1 MSGNRGVVY
10 HGKKDLRVES
20 FDFPRMEHGGRKL
33 EHAAVL
39 KVVSTNI
46 CGSDQH
52 IYRGRFTV
60 PQGHVLGHEI
70 TGEIVE
76 KGVDVELLEVGD
88 LVSVPFNVA
97 CGRCGNCKEGRSD
110 VCENDLV
117 NPDADL
123 GAFGFDLKGWA
134 GGQAEYVMVPYA
146 DYMLMKFKDKDLAME
161 KIRDLTLISDIL
173 PTGFHG
179 AVTAGVRPGS
189 HVYIAGAGP
198 VGRCAAAGARLLGAA
213 CIIVGDQNPD
223 RLKLLRD
230 AGFETVDLRNP
241 APLRDQIEQ
250 ILGQPEV
257 DAGVDAVGFEAHGLG
272 SDADSEQPHAA
283 LNSLF
288 DVVRASGKIGVPGIY
303 VGADPDPVDADAGRG
318 RLPLDWGKMWTKS
331 IQVMTGMAPVQ
342 NYNRYLTEAILW
354 GRMPYLSKAL
364 NVEVVTLDQAPNG
377 YARFD
382 EGSPSKFVIDP
393 HGMLAA

>member
-10 HGKKDLRVES
+10 HGTKDLRVES
-20 FDFPRMEHGGRKL
+20 FDYPKLEHNGRKL
-33 EHAAVL
+33 EHAVVL

-52 IYRGRFTV
+52 IYRGRFLV
-60 PQGHVLGHEI
+60 PEGHVLGHEI
-70 TGEIVE
+70 TGEVVE
-76 KGVDVELLEVGD
+76 MGADVELLQVGD

-97 CGRCGNCKEGRSD
+97 CGRCRNCKEARSD

-123 GAFGFDLKGWA
+123 GAFGFDLKGWN

-146 DYMLMKFKDKDLAME
+146 DFMLMRFRDKAQAME
-161 KIRDLTLISDIL
+161 KIRDLTMISDIL

-179 AVTAGVRPGS
+179 AYTAGVKPGS

-198 VGRCAAAGARLLGAA
+198 VGRCAAASARLLGAA

-223 RLKLLRD
+223 RLKLLSD
-230 AGFETVDLRNP
+230 SGFETVDLRDP
-241 APLRDQIEQ
+241 TPLPDQIEH
-250 ILGQPEV
+250 ILGNREV
-257 DAGVDAVGFEAHGLG
+257 DAAVDAVGYEAHGLG
-272 SDADSEQPHAA
+272 GEAGSERPHAA

-303 VGADPDPVDADAGRG
+303 VGADPAPSDADAGQG
-318 RLPLDWGKMWTKS
+318 RLHLDWGKMWTKS

-342 NYNRYLTEAILW
+342 NYNRMLTEAILW
-354 GRMPYLSKAL
+354 DRMPYLSKVL
-364 NVEVVTLDQAPNG
+364 NVEVITLDAAPEG

-382 EGSPSKFVIDP
+382 QGSPSKFVIDP
-393 HGMLAA
+393 HGMMAA

>member
-10 HGKKDLRVES
+10 HGTKDLRVET
-20 FDFPRMEHGGRKL
+20 FDYPKLEHNGRKL
-33 EHAAVL
+33 EHAVVL

-52 IYRGRFTV
+52 IYRGRFLV
-60 PQGHVLGHEI
+60 PEGHVLGHEI
-70 TGEIVE
+70 TGEVVE
-76 KGVDVELLEVGD
+76 MGADVELLQIGN

-97 CGRCGNCKEGRSD
+97 CGRCRNCKEARSD

-123 GAFGFDLKGWA
+123 GAFGFDLKGWN

-146 DYMLMKFKDKDLAME
+146 DFMLMRFRDKAQAME
-161 KIRDLTLISDIL
+161 KIHELTMISDIL

-179 AVTAGVRPGS
+179 AYTAGVKPGS

-198 VGRCAAAGARLLGAA
+198 VGRCAAASARLLGAA
-213 CIIVGDQNPD
+213 CVIVGDQNPD
-223 RLKLLRD
+223 RLKLLSD
-230 AGFETVDLRNP
+230 GGFETVDLRETT
-241 APLRDQIEQ
+241 PLPDQIEA
-250 ILGQPEV
+250 ILGQREV
-257 DAGVDAVGFEAHGLG
+257 DAGVDAVGYEAHGLG
-272 SDADSEQPHAA
+272 GEADSERPHAA

-303 VGADPDPVDADAGRG
+303 VGADPAPSDADAGQG
-318 RLPLDWGKMWTKS
+318 RLHLDWGKMWTKS

-342 NYNRYLTEAILW
+342 NYNRMLTEAILW
-354 GRMPYLSKAL
+354 ERMPYLSKVL
-364 NVEVVTLDQAPNG
+364 NVEVITLDEAPEG

-382 EGSPSKFVIDP
+382 QGSPSKFVIDP
-393 HGMLAA
+393 HGLLAA